1 MDSRGLLQPY
11 ALESRKHRLV
21 ANYRKRFTQSQEQK
35 NNRQKKKKKNA
46 IPLLRARIVRTATR
60 LGGITLAGIIQA
72 PRRQAPF
79 ARFSPRAPRS
89 TKKDKVEP
97 SMFLFL
103 VHRDYAAQE
112 RIEPRREKCA
122 SWRGHGRGG
131 FRAKVYDETRPASAV
146 DRDELGLGL
155 DDKSETHSDKD
166 EAEARIPVPV
176 AMWVRLPN
184 FKRPSYTFPSEPHV
198 SRTLITAILNDVA
211 AKSSLVSA
219 SLQIYVLVN
228 GSEAGVAVV
237 ECSWARLDDVP
248 FGKIRSPN
256 ERLLPYLIATNPV
269 NYGKPWRLNCVEA
282 LAAAFYI
289 VGLGEYAE
297 ILLSKFSWGH
307 SFWKVN
313 GGLLKRYQVCKDAA
327 EVQAVQKLIV
337 AELEEDYERRR
348 AEGQAENDDLLVAN
362 PNHSNT
368 IWGTQSEE
376 EDSGS
381 EDQDGSNESEADAKN
396 ELGGDVTNKLEK
408 LEVR

>member
-1 MDSRGLLQPY
+1 MPPKKGSNRGGKS
-11 ALESRKHRLV
+11 AHR
-21 ANYRKRFTQSQEQK
+21 
-35 NNRQKKKKKNA
+35 
-46 IPLLRARIVRTATR
+46 
-60 LGGITLAGIIQA
+60 G
-72 PRRQAPF
+72 
-79 ARFSPRAPRS
+79 
-89 TKKDKVEP
+89 
-97 SMFLFL
+97 
-103 VHRDYAAQE
+103 
-112 RIEPRREKCA
+112 
-122 SWRGHGRGG
+122 RGHGRGG

-166 EAEARIPVPV
+166 EAEAEARIPVPV
-176 AMWVRLPN
+176 AMWDFDHCDPKRCSGKKLARLGLIADLRVGQRFRGIVVTP
-184 FKRPSYTFPSEPHV
+184 RGTLPV
-198 SRTLITAILNDVA
+198 SPADRDLVA
-211 AKSSLVSA
+211 
-219 SLQIYVLVN
+219 Q
-228 GSEAGVAVV
+228 AGVAVV